1 MESTSKK
8 IMSVCA
14 GISMV
19 LLSASAF
26 FFSIKSSFAGNEIK
40 PEFTKSSV
48 FQTGGANGKYM
59 MNYQVFKY
67 QDGGEG
73 YNVLVWDTQTGKAK
87 IYYYD
92 TSEKKMKVWVQGAIP
107 SSPLD

>member
-8 IMSVCA
+8 ILSLSA

-40 PEFTKSSV
+40 PEFTKSSM
-48 FQTGGANGKYM
+48 FQAGGANGKYM

-73 YNVLVWDTQTGKAK
+73 YNILVWDTQTGRAK
-87 IYYYD
+87 IYYYSSND
-92 TSEKKMKVWVQGAIP
+92 KKMKVWNEGAIP

>member
-1 MESTSKK
+1 MESKK
-8 IMSVCA
+8 FLAVCS
-14 GISMV
+14 GVSMV
-19 LLSASAF
+19 LLSVSAF
-26 FFSIKSSFAGNEIK
+26 FFSIKSSFAGNENNS
-40 PEFTKSSV
+40 FVKSSV

-73 YNVLVWDTQTGKAK
+73 YNVLVWDTQSGKAK

-92 TSEKKMKVWVQGAIP
+92 TGEKKMKVWVQEAIP

>member
-1 MESTSKK
+1 MESKK
-8 IMSVCA
+8 FLAVCS
-14 GISMV
+14 GISML

-26 FFSIKSSFAGNEIK
+26 FFSIKSSVAGNENNS
-40 PEFTKSSV
+40 FVKSSV
-48 FQTGGANGKYM
+48 FQAAGGNGKYM

-92 TSEKKMKVWVQGAIP
+92 SSEKKMKVWEAGAIP
-107 SSPLD
+107 SNPL

>member
-8 IMSVCA
+8 IMAACT

-19 LLSASAF
+19 LVAASLF
-26 FFSIKSSFAGNEIK
+26 FFSIKSSVAGNENNNSIV
-40 PEFTKSSV
+40 KSGIY
-48 FQTGGANGKYM
+48 QAGGANGKYM

-73 YNVLVWDTQTGKAK
+73 YNVLVWDTQSGKAK

-92 TSEKKMKVWVQGAIP
+92 TGEKKMKVWVQGAIP

>member
-8 IMSVCA
+8 VMAVCT
-14 GISMV
+14 GISMI

-26 FFSIKSSFAGNEIK
+26 FFSIKSSFAGSETK
-40 PEFTKSSV
+40 SEFVRSSV
-48 FQTGGANGKYM
+48 FQAVSANGKYM

-73 YNVLVWDTQTGKAK
+73 YNVLVWDTQSGKAK

-92 TSEKKMKVWVQGAIP
+92 TGEKKMKVWVQGAIP

>member
-1 MESTSKK
+1 MELTSKK
-8 IMSVCA
+8 TLSVCA

-26 FFSIKSSFAGNEIK
+26 VLSIKSSFAGNETK
-40 PEFTKSSV
+40 PEFVKSNV
-48 FQTGGANGKYM
+48 FQAGGANGKYM

-92 TSEKKMKVWVQGAIP
+92 TGEKKMKVWVQGAIP
-107 SSPLD
+107 TSPLD

>member
-1 MESTSKK
+1 MESSSKR
-8 IMSVCA
+8 ILAICS
-14 GISMV
+14 GISMI

-26 FFSIKSSFAGNEIK
+26 LFSIKSSFAGSANNSFI
-40 PEFTKSSV
+40 KSSV
-48 FQTGGANGKYM
+48 FQAAGTTGKYM

-73 YNVLVWDTQTGKAK
+73 YNVLVWDTQSGKAK

-92 TSEKKMKVWVQGAIP
+92 SSEKKMKVWENGAIP
-107 SSPLD
+107 SNPL

>member
-8 IMSVCA
+8 ILALCT
-14 GISMV
+14 GISMI

-26 FFSIKSSFAGNEIK
+26 CLSIKSSFAGNENNS
-40 PEFTKSSV
+40 FVKSSV
-48 FQTGGANGKYM
+48 FQTAGANGKYM

-73 YNVLVWDTQTGKAK
+73 YNVLVWDTQSGKAK

-92 TSEKKMKVWVQGAIP
+92 TGEKKMKIWEAGAIP
-107 SSPLD
+107 SNPL

>member
-8 IMSVCA
+8 TLSVCA

-26 FFSIKSSFAGNEIK
+26 LFSVKSTFAGKENNNS
-40 PEFTKSSV
+40 FVKSSV

-73 YNVLVWDTQTGKAK
+73 YNVLIWDTQSGKAK

-92 TSEKKMKVWVQGAIP
+92 TGEKKMKVWVQGAIP